1 MKQTSI
7 TKLSEVY
14 NNLKNLYDGKQIA
27 HDYKSLANLIQ
38 DVIRAEAIT
47 KPKGSKFDIYN
58 YVCKD
63 DFRPM
68 MCGVYH
74 EDGWRIAS
82 DAHVLFAE
90 KFEYPEEFEG
100 KSLLKDGHFIEQGK
114 YPKWRSVIPD
124 GKEYVPYE
132 FDVQKFY
139 DWLEE
144 KRAAWKTEYGK
155 GIKFGYYWRVCI
167 GPALLKAELFD
178 KLVTAMTQI
187 CATQLFVKD
196 PRSAVYAKTDKGVV
210 LLMPTIQSNTDDSNV
225 VTLA

>member
-14 NNLKNLYDGKQIA
+14 NNLKDLYDGKQIA

-47 KPKGSKFDIYN
+47 KPKGCKFDIYN
-58 YVCKD
+58 YVSKD
-63 DFRPM
+63 NYRRM
-68 MCGVYH
+68 LCGVYH

-100 KSLLKDGHFIEQGK
+100 KSLLKDGRFIEQGE

-144 KRAAWKTEYGK
+144 KRAAWKTENGE
-155 GIKFGYYWRVCI
+155 GIKFGYYWRVRI
-167 GPALLKAELFD
+167 GPAILKAEFFD
-178 KLVTAMTQI
+178 KLVTAMTHL

-196 PRSAVYAKTDKGVV
+196 HRSAVYAKTDKGVV
-210 LLMPTIQSNTDDSNV
+210 LLMPVIQSPTDYSDV